1 MNENGKGN
9 GNGSDSAD
17 DNHGIEVGMIDIDIY
32 TAEAAATA
40 ANASNE
46 EVNEEE
52 GKQNDPL
59 LSRHL
64 RSWPEDIDKDATGC
78 GAGRWAV
85 RVWNNLTYSY
95 MNEILRKGALQNR
108 ARLKA
113 TTTKKKKKMKATA
126 DESEN
131 EDEHEDMIHLTSDD
145 LYPVPRQMRS
155 SRLVR
160 SFESSWQKNSNMS
173 KSSTKQLD
181 NDYDHEQRLAT
192 TRRLLL
198 KSLWNVGAPTFLPA
212 GVYQLVSVIVVS
224 TMPLIV
230 RRFLSVLEDNENVL
244 QAGLSWSFLF
254 TAATFING
262 LVTQRYRHQAFKSG
276 IALKS
281 ATVNIVYQHV
291 LRLSPAGKKGLTA
304 GEINNLV
311 AVDAQKLYEVTQE
324 GHLVWALPLSV
335 ALVTWF
341 LCLVMGPATLVGVLV
356 LVAFL
361 PIIKLVTKQMIEVRA
376 KRVKLSDE
384 RVEITVSMLLGMRT
398 TKLNGYESKYQ
409 ARLEAVRKK
418 ELFFL
423 AREQAWWATTLLMT
437 VCSPVLATAVTFATY
452 VLTPTEDDPHVLT
465 AADTFGVLLLFGALR
480 FPINFAGK
488 LIGNAAQALSAIRRI
503 VVFLERPL
511 RKEPLLLLDEDNNS
525 NGKDNGNGKMHEK
538 QENNNTSIPL
548 VLTKAR
554 FRVGVPSDDSASI
567 SGANNPGADSKNNIP
582 SAATAAV
589 AAADKD
595 EIETMAST
603 TENGGN
609 RDNLSFTVGNFD
621 FELRRGEVMVVC
633 GPVGSGK
640 STLLNGILE
649 EAEELP
655 LPNLN
660 DATISMVQKG
670 GRISYAPQDPFILNL
685 SLRDNILFGSD
696 FDSVWYNKVLDACAL
711 RPDIEQLGG
720 SDLVQIGERGVT
732 LSGGQRQRVSLARA
746 AYKVIDSA
754 CVILDDPFSALDSGT
769 GKVVFERLI
778 ASPNALLKQSAVL
791 LVTHASHFISH
802 EVVDKILLMVNGR
815 NEFLGT
821 WEELTTF
828 NDEEHDEQTR
838 RAVDHIQSQVR
849 EDINGEEKITTKKRV
864 GDNDGEVENENENEI
879 SKFTAS
885 SDAANETTKSK
896 KGKIMQKELREHG
909 LSSMKTWLLWFK
921 RAGGAWFGI
930 TIFILMAIDRSAYVA
945 VEWFLAMWATGA
957 YEPVNILGVE
967 FPAQI
972 DGLSVQS
979 KYLRVFF
986 TIILVSILATGL
998 RSEFAVTGGVR
1009 ATKNVFNSM
1018 LGSVL
1023 KAPMTY
1029 FETVPMGRILN
1040 RFTYDT
1046 DVNDVLLTQVVS
1058 MFIISCSWYT
1068 ASIAVQIAILPWS
1081 ALVLLPISGLYLL
1094 FMHYYRMTGPD
1105 LQRIDALS
1113 RSPMQS
1119 MVSECLE
1126 GSTSIRVF
1134 QQDGKF
1140 VRRFEGIVDVNSS
1153 ALLNY
1158 VSVQRW
1164 LSVRMEALGSVVV
1177 LSITVLV
1184 VCLNDTLQTS
1194 AGLAGLLITW
1204 GTSFTITLNFLVQ
1217 TFSETEAAITAI
1229 ERVDAMADLPTEKP
1243 METSEEFK
1251 PPPEWPEKGL
1261 LEFRNVSL
1269 RYREGLPL
1277 ALNELSFSIPAG
1289 KTCGIV
1295 GRTGA
1300 GKSSITVAL
1309 FRLVE
1314 IEPDAGSILLDGI
1327 DLTKLGLS
1335 DVRGRGMSIIPQD
1348 PFLAGANL
1356 RECLDPFEQR
1366 SDSEIL
1372 EALESVR
1379 MGLSSTTSGAGSSQA
1394 DITTISPET
1403 LLMTK
1408 LEEGGSNYSVGER
1421 QLLNLARALLSQ
1433 PRVLVL
1439 DEATASI
1446 DGETDAFIQKML
1458 RTRFPQTTL
1467 LTIAHRLNTIMD
1479 YDCVLVMDYG
1489 RAAEFDSPAK
1499 LLEKEEGIFSQL
1511 VDATGS
1517 ESSRALRQL
1526 AIESWEAKQQ

>member
-1 MNENGKGN
+1 
-9 GNGSDSAD
+9 
-17 DNHGIEVGMIDIDIY
+17 
-32 TAEAAATA
+32 
-40 ANASNE
+40 
-46 EVNEEE
+46 
-52 GKQNDPL
+52 
-59 LSRHL
+59 
-64 RSWPEDIDKDATGC
+64 
-78 GAGRWAV
+78 
-85 RVWNNLTYSY
+85 
-95 MNEILRKGALQNR
+95 
-108 ARLKA
+108 
-113 TTTKKKKKMKATA
+113 
-126 DESEN
+126 
-131 EDEHEDMIHLTSDD
+131 
-145 LYPVPRQMRS
+145 
-155 SRLVR
+155 
-160 SFESSWQKNSNMS
+160 
-173 KSSTKQLD
+173 
-181 NDYDHEQRLAT
+181 
-192 TRRLLL
+192 
-198 KSLWNVGAPTFLPA
+198 
-212 GVYQLVSVIVVS
+212 
-224 TMPLIV
+224 
-230 RRFLSVLEDNENVL
+230 
-244 QAGLSWSFLF
+244 
-254 TAATFING
+254 
-262 LVTQRYRHQAFKSG
+262 
-276 IALKS
+276 
-281 ATVNIVYQHV
+281 
-291 LRLSPAGKKGLTA
+291 
-304 GEINNLV
+304 
-311 AVDAQKLYEVTQE
+311 
-324 GHLVWALPLSV
+324 
-335 ALVTWF
+335 
-341 LCLVMGPATLVGVLV
+341 
-356 LVAFL
+356 
-361 PIIKLVTKQMIEVRA
+361 
-376 KRVKLSDE
+376 
-384 RVEITVSMLLGMRT
+384 
-398 TKLNGYESKYQ
+398 
-409 ARLEAVRKK
+409 
-418 ELFFL
+418 
-423 AREQAWWATTLLMT
+423 
-437 VCSPVLATAVTFATY
+437 
-452 VLTPTEDDPHVLT
+452 
-465 AADTFGVLLLFGALR
+465 
-480 FPINFAGK
+480 
-488 LIGNAAQALSAIRRI
+488 
-503 VVFLERPL
+503 
-511 RKEPLLLLDEDNNS
+511 
-525 NGKDNGNGKMHEK
+525 
-538 QENNNTSIPL
+538 
-548 VLTKAR
+548 
-554 FRVGVPSDDSASI
+554 
-567 SGANNPGADSKNNIP
+567 
-582 SAATAAV
+582 
-589 AAADKD
+589 
-595 EIETMAST
+595 
-603 TENGGN
+603 
-609 RDNLSFTVGNFD
+609 
-621 FELRRGEVMVVC
+621 MVVC

-655 LPNLN
+655 LSNLN
-660 DATISMVQKG
+660 FNELPPSTTISMVQKS

-685 SLRDNILFGSD
+685 TLRDNILFGSD
-696 FDSVWYNKVLDACAL
+696 FDSEWYNKVLDACAL

-720 SDLVQIGERGVT
+720 SDLIQIGERGVT

-746 AYKVIDSA
+746 AYKVVDSA
-754 CVILDDPFSALDSGT
+754 IIVLDDPFSALDSGT

-778 ASPNALLKQSAVL
+778 ASPNALLKNSAVL

-828 NDEEHDEQTR
+828 NDEEHNEQTR

-849 EDINGEEKITTKKRV
+849 EDITGEEKIVMKKSG
-864 GDNDGEVENENENEI
+864 GDNGDETMENENENKT
-879 SKFTAS
+879 SNPAAVS
-885 SDAANETTKSK
+885 SDTANEPTKSK
-896 KGKIMQKELREHG
+896 QGQNKLMQKELREHG

-930 TIFILMAIDRSAYVA
+930 TVVVLMAIDRSAYVA

-957 YEPVNILGVE
+957 YEPVNILGIE
-967 FPAQI
+967 FPAQT
-972 DGLSVQS
+972 DGLSAQS
-979 KYLRVFF
+979 TYLRVFF
-986 TIILVSILATGL
+986 VIILISILSTAL

-1046 DVNDVLLTQVVS
+1046 DVNDVLLTQVIS

-1068 ASIAVQIAILPWS
+1068 ASIAVQVAILPWS
-1081 ALVLLPISGLYLL
+1081 ALALFPISGLYLV

-1140 VRRFEGIVDVNSS
+1140 IRRFQGIVDVNSS

-1164 LSVRMEALGSVVV
+1164 LSVRMEVLGSVVV
-1177 LSITVLV
+1177 LTTTVLV
-1184 VCLNDTLQTS
+1184 VSLNDTLQTS

-1204 GTSFTITLNFLVQ
+1204 GANFTITLNFLVQ

-1229 ERVDAMADLPTEKP
+1229 ERVDAMADLPTEKS
-1243 METSEEFK
+1243 METADEFK
-1251 PPPEWPEKGL
+1251 PPPEWPEMGL
-1261 LEFRNVSL
+1261 LEFRDVSL
-1269 RYREGLPL
+1269 RYRDGLPL
-1277 ALNELSFSIPAG
+1277 ALNGLSFSIPAG

-1356 RECLDPFEQR
+1356 RECLDPFGQR

-1379 MGLSSTTSGAGSSQA
+1379 MGLSNTNSGASSSQSSQA
-1394 DITTISPET
+1394 DSFTISPET

-1446 DGETDAFIQKML
+1446 DGETDAFIQKMI
-1458 RTRFPQTTL
+1458 RTRFPHTTL

-1479 YDCVLVMDYG
+1479 YDCVLVMDSG
-1489 RAAEFDSPAK
+1489 KAAEFDAPAK

-1517 ESSRALRQL
+1517 ESSRALREL